1 MDLGAQP
8 KMFLLLLQGASANM
22 WRSKHV
28 EMLPKS
34 SLESSETVRFRKY
47 FAHFSKNGHHFV
59 IPKCISFRK

>member
-8 KMFLLLLQGASANM
+8 EMFLLLLQGASANM

-34 SLESSETVRFRKY
+34 SPESSKTIWFQKY
-47 FAHFSKNGHHFV
+47 FTHFSETATV
-59 IPKCISFRK
+59 L